1 MPERGAELTHLFA
14 PPEELIYQGTAP
26 DRAAINRMRDISQFS
41 DDKVMHMSKKY
52 RSVLLLFSIFLRT
65 TYPESSNFHAF
76 KFLFH
81 FSLYL
86 F

>member
-41 DDKVMHMSKKY
+41 DDKVVHMNKKY
-52 RSVLLLFSIFLRT
+52 RFVIVSFSF
-65 TYPESSNFHAF
+65 
-76 KFLFH
+76 
-81 FSLYL
+81 
-86 F
+86 